1 MSTPYSR
8 IGTLCTATALCLWTT
23 LAWAQASGSFPP
35 EPFNG
40 LQAHYRISGAT
51 VTKFA
56 DVPGFTWTRTLTISG
71 LDGSGRLAVSGTLT
85 AGGYGAD
92 VQVGVSAGDKSYSA
106 SYKVDPERPTPFD
119 VGGPVPKNARSG
131 SVTIFMT
138 GHYNAGT
145 RGVVVK
151 SSWDSYGQTTTP
163 ADPTAT
169 LGTASPA
176 ARFQELLRRY
186 PKVVPEGRAADG
198 PDNNKLSNFKD
209 GYDRTKCG
217 GYQGT
222 TLSWLDGLRQS
233 SNPAERALVENVSY
247 GPIQSG
253 SRQHYAVVVYP
264 KNTDW
269 RQTGVVFDPW
279 PTQNH
284 AGQPIT
290 YPIKDWS
297 RRFWLPKESDF
308 DHYKGRYFN
317 GPYPDER
324 NATKLP
330 REVTVW
336 TQSQPE
342 SRRSAWQAITSE
354 AERNAAVL
362 EAYGRRHQ
370 DTSTTAHCP
379 LNVYLVDG
387 QGRISGFPGGQ
398 DRHEIPGVGINT
410 LRLADG
416 TYWTEL
422 NYRREPGL
430 RLVFEGTGAGRATVT
445 TAYNVQADPA
455 ERRIYEYE
463 LQVEPRRVYTLEQRI
478 ENAPIHSTVA
488 VAPTSPPVPPPPP
501 PAAPAQP
508 RTVFN
513 NWNIGGVG
521 SGPVAPTVFELATP
535 LRLTYLNTYH
545 YHFGRGAPA
554 GTIALRHAD
563 GTVLGPWQTRG
574 VLSSGA
580 PDGTWEVTLD
590 VVLKPGR
597 YTVLD
602 SSPSTWSQ
610 NAESG
615 GRGFA
620 DVRGQPL
627 P

>member
-1 MSTPYSR
+1 MSTPFLR
-8 IGTLCTATALCLWTT
+8 IGPLCTAIALWLWAS
-23 LAWAQASGSFPP
+23 LAWAQAEGTFPP

-40 LQAHYRISGAT
+40 LQAHYVITGAT

-71 LDGSGRLAVSGTLT
+71 VDGSGVLVINGTLT

-92 VQVGVSAGDKSYSA
+92 VQVGVSAGDKAYTDR
-106 SYKVDPERPTPFD
+106 YKVEPGRPVEFR

-138 GHYNAGT
+138 GHYNVGS

-151 SSWDSYGQTTTP
+151 SSWDSYGQTTSP
-163 ADPTAT
+163 ADPNAT
-169 LGTASPA
+169 SISPR
-176 ARFQELLRRY
+176 ARIEELMKRY
-186 PKVVPEGRAADG
+186 PHVVPEGRAADG
-198 PDNNKLSNFKD
+198 PDNNKLSHFKD
-209 GYDRTKCG
+209 GYDHTKCG
-217 GYQGT
+217 GYQST

-233 SNPAERALVENVSY
+233 SNPAERAMVDNVSY

-264 KNTDW
+264 KGTDW
-269 RQTGVVFDPW
+269 HDTGVVFDPW

-284 AGQPIT
+284 PGKPIT
-290 YPIKDWS
+290 YPIREW
-297 RRFWLPKESDF
+297 RRSFYLPQQSDF
-308 DHYKGRYFN
+308 DHYKGSYFD

-324 NATKLP
+324 TAIRLP
-330 REVTVW
+330 SDVTAW
-336 TQSQPE
+336 AQGQPPA
-342 SRRSAWQAITSE
+342 RRKAWQAITSE
-354 AERNAAVL
+354 SERNAAVL

-370 DTSTTAHCP
+370 DTTTIAHCP

-410 LRLADG
+410 FRLADG

-422 NYRREPGL
+422 NYRRQPDL
-430 RLVFEGTGAGRATVT
+430 KLVFEATGVGSATVT

-455 ERRIYEYE
+455 ERRIFQYE
-463 LQVEPRRVYTLEQRI
+463 LQVEPRRVYTLEQGV
-478 ENAPIHSTVA
+478 ENAPIRSN
-488 VAPTSPPVPPPPP
+488 APGAAGSAKVPVPPPPP
-501 PAAPAQP
+501 PAAPEKA
-508 RTVFN
+508 TTLVS
-513 NWNIGGVG
+513 NWNIGGVT
-521 SGPVAPTVFELATP
+521 SGPVAPTVFDLSRP

-563 GTVLGPWQTRG
+563 GTVYGPWQSRG

-580 PDGTWEVTLD
+580 PDGTWEVRPD
-590 VVLKPGR
+590 VVLNPGR
-597 YTVLD
+597 YMVLD
-602 SSPSTWSQ
+602 GNPATWSQ
-610 NAESG
+610 NPESG

-620 DVRGQPL
+620 EVRGL
-627 P
+627 PVP